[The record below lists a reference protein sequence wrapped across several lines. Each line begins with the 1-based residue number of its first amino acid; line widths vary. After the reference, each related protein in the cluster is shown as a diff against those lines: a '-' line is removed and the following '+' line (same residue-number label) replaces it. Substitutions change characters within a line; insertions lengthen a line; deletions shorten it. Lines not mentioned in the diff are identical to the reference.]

1 MLGFIDLAVGDG
13 GKGKENSHPKR
24 DVLIAA
30 KTLAIVIIYAVVP
43 CVSERQPHRRNEG
56 LSEEGTFYYIG
67 SYLGRRIHFLKLS
80 ATAVNP
86 KSPIIAAAG
95 VKE

>member
-1 MLGFIDLAVGDG
+1 MSLKCLVSLIWPMAMA
-13 GKGKENSHPKR
+13 GK
-24 DVLIAA
+24 A
-30 KTLAIVIIYAVVP
+30 KKTRILNGMSPSSRKLWPSSSFVP
-43 CVSERQPHRRNEG
+43 CGSERQPHRRNEG
-56 LSEEGTFYYIG
+56 LSEEGTFYIG